1 MKTIQVPLKE
11 GEYDV
16 AKKLAREKG
25 TTVAEVLAHY
35 LSELLK
41 APQPN
46 VENLKVDSQRDKE
59 RLAAL
64 LRDSNLELG
73 FTPSRERTYEGGRF
87 SRF

>member
-11 GEYDV
+11 GEYDA
-16 AKKLAREKG
+16 AKKLAQEKG
-25 TTVAEVLAHY
+25 TTVAEVLAQY

-41 APQPN
+41 APQSN
-46 VENLKVDSQRDKE
+46 VENLKADSQRDKE

-73 FTPSRERTYEGGRF
+73 FAPSRERTYEGGRF

>member
-1 MKTIQVPLKE
+1 MKMIQVPLKE
-11 GEYDV
+11 GDYDA
-16 AKKLAREKG
+16 AKKLAQEKG
-25 TTVAEVLAHY
+25 ATIAEVLAQY

-41 APQPN
+41 TPQPN
-46 VENLKVDSQRDKE
+46 SERFKVDSQRDKE
-59 RLAAL
+59 KLAAL